1 MQRAILYVDP
11 PAFCATV
18 ERLVAPVLRHR
29 PLAVAPPGAERA
41 TVLATSPEAEAAGIT
56 RGMTV
61 RLAKK
66 VCPDLVI
73 VPPNP
78 KLYARAS
85 RALHELLARWA
96 PVIEPRWYG
105 HAFLDLTGTERLFG
119 PAVDVAARIRREAEE
134 RLRLPLWVGVATNK
148 VVSEAATRL
157 GRADGRTGGRA
168 DGRWTARLPV
178 CPSARPSTGPSPSQ
192 PGTRLSSSPRASSPF
207 SPTSPTRSADGS
219 TTTSST

>member
-18 ERLVAPVLRHR
+18 ERLVAPALRHR

-41 TVLATSPEAEAAGIT
+41 TVLATSPEAEAAGIS
-56 RGMTV
+56 RGMAV

-119 PAVDVAARIRREAEE
+119 PAVEVAARIRREAEE

-157 GRADGRTGGRA
+157 GRSDGRTVGWSDGQTVGQGTHRSYPRFGASQRSTAAMSIPFRRA
-168 DGRWTARLPV
+168 YSRTWSRPMRPTPKYLACRLEK
-178 CPSARPSTGPSPSQ
+178 
-192 PGTRLSSSPRASSPF
+192 
-207 SPTSPTRSADGS
+207 
-219 TTTSST
+219 